1 MRRKKN
7 LRLVL
12 MLSSLVSIGA
22 FAPLQ
27 SESSDSTQATSPI
40 VLPNDKKTNGE
51 NILPEGVR
59 EVDFNYGW
67 TFKKG
72 NLLADKPYEAYYDD
86 SNWKKVNLPYDWS
99 IYEDFSAEIS
109 SEIGHLPG
117 GTGWYRK
124 VFTVPASMKGKRIT
138 INFDGV
144 YMESTVYVNGQKVG
158 FYPSGYVPFHYD
170 ITDYIHFGEENVI
183 AVSATNLDGFNQA
196 TSRWYSGSGIYRDVF
211 LTIQDSLHVGQ
222 DGTSVTYPDLKVN
235 HMANP
240 DNFTANAA
248 ITNTIVNDTD
258 DQAKFKVRTTLLDYE
273 TLAPIENGE
282 PVTSEEVTLEKGK
295 SIDVQNN
302 ITVKNP
308 KLWSIESPN
317 LYYVQTELLDEEGK
331 VIETKKDRIGF
342 RYFDWYTMNDAE
354 AGAPAEGFF
363 LNNKFLKFNGVC
375 MHHDQGALG
384 AEANYNAIRRQM
396 ETMKEMGVNAIR
408 VTHNAADS
416 ALLQACDELG
426 LLVIEESFDSWYS
439 AKASQDFHR
448 FFEQVATHPE
458 ANGTETWPEFDLHHM
473 IQKHRNFPSI
483 IMWSVGNEIWDTHHL
498 ATDAAKSKALQT
510 MRNLVQWCHEAD
522 IDGDDDSRASGQRRF
537 VTIGQ
542 NQWDE
547 SCMPL
552 MRELDAVGYNYWWNF
567 QGQDVKD
574 FRFYGSE
581 TSSAVKSRGFYSDR
595 NDMSSVVLQMEGV
608 GDQLS
613 SFDNSSVSWGA
624 TASVALKK
632 MQDSYSDGTANLIHA
647 GEFVWTGFDYGG
659 EPTPW
664 NQVQGRNPHNS
675 FFGIVDTAGFAK
687 DDYFLYQSQWLPRD
701 ETFVHIVGHYNW
713 ENPVLAN
720 QMLDENGNLPV
731 KVYSNADAVELF
743 LQKPGQE
750 PKSLG
755 KKSFTPKSKENHT
768 ITETYYRSSEDS
780 NSLNLEWSVDWEYEV
795 GTKLFAKAYDADGE
809 EITLDEYD
817 PLARNAPQSEI
828 VTAGEPASVVLTP
841 EKTTMT
847 SDGYDLVYIDAQI
860 VDKDG
865 NPCPNA
871 MNNINFQFIGDTE
884 AAEIVGVDNG
894 NADSWERFKDY
905 DGEWRRSAFNG
916 KALVIVRSKG
926 KDGLFSIQATSTGLK
941 GSTVS
946 FVSQG
951 EKEETSEQL
960 LDVTVDPKRI
970 RPLDVVKK

>member
-7 LRLVL
+7 LRLFL
-12 MLSSLVSIGA
+12 LLSSLVSIGA
-22 FAPLQ
+22 FSPLQ
-27 SESSDSTQATSPI
+27 SASATSDPTTPAL
-40 VLPNDKKTNGE
+40 LPNDKKESGE
-51 NILPEGVR
+51 NVLPEGVR
-59 EVDFNYGW
+59 DIDFNYGW

-72 NLLADKPYEAYYDD
+72 DLLADRPYDPYYDD

-99 IYEDFSAEIS
+99 IYEDFSEEVS

-124 VFTVPASMKGKRIT
+124 VFTIPASMQGKRIT

-144 YMESTVYVNGQKVG
+144 YMESTVYVNGEKVG

-170 ITDYIHFGEENVI
+170 ITDYVHYGEENVI
-183 AVSATNLDGFNQA
+183 TVSARNLDGFNQS

-211 LTIQDSLHVGQ
+211 LTVQDGLHVGQ

-235 HMANP
+235 HMASP
-240 DNFTANAA
+240 DNFSANARV
-248 ITNTIVNDTD
+248 TNTIVNDTD
-258 DQAKFKVRTTLLDYE
+258 EEQTFQVRTTLLDYE
-273 TLAPIENGE
+273 TLAPISNGQA
-282 PVTSEEVTLEKGK
+282 VTSSSVTLAKGA
-295 SIDVQNN
+295 SQDVTNDITVQN
-302 ITVKNP
+302 P
-308 KLWSIESPN
+308 RLWSIEEPN
-317 LYYVQTELLDEEGK
+317 LYYVQTELLDAEGN
-331 VIETKKDRIGF
+331 VVETKKDRIGF
-342 RYFDWYTMNDAE
+342 RYFDWYTLNDAK

-363 LNNKFLKFNGVC
+363 LNNQFLKFNGVC

-384 AEANYNAIRRQM
+384 AEANYDAIYRQM
-396 ETMKEMGVNAIR
+396 QTMKEMGVNSIR

-416 ALLQACDELG
+416 ALLQVCDELG

-458 ANGTETWPEFDLHHM
+458 ADGTETWPEFDLHHM

-483 IMWSVGNEIWDTHHL
+483 VMWSIGNEIWDTHHL
-498 ATDAAKSKALQT
+498 TAATQPKALQT
-510 MRNLVQWCHEAD
+510 IRNLVQWCHEAD
-522 IDGDDDSRASGQRRF
+522 IDGADDTRASGQRRF

-542 NQWDE
+542 NQWDQ

-567 QGQDVKD
+567 QGEDVSD

-581 TSSAVKSRGFYSDR
+581 TSSAVKSRGYYSDR
-595 NDMSSVVLQMEGV
+595 NDVDSVVLQMDGV

-613 SFDNSSVSWGA
+613 SFDNSAVSWGS
-624 TASVALKK
+624 TASNSL
-632 MQDSYSDGTANLIHA
+632 MTTQDSYSDGTANLIHA

-675 FFGIVDTAGFAK
+675 FFGICDTAGFAK
-687 DDYFLYQSQWLPRD
+687 DDYFLYQSQWLPRED
-701 ETFVHIVGHYNW
+701 TFVHIVGHYNW
-713 ENPVLAN
+713 ENPVLAD

-731 KVYSNADAVELF
+731 KVYSNADQVELF
-743 LQKPGQE
+743 LQKPGE
-750 PKSLG
+750 DPVSLG
-755 KKSFTPKSKENHT
+755 RKTFTEHTKQNHT
-768 ITETYYRSSEDS
+768 ITERFYRATENEDS
-780 NSLNLEWSVDWEYEV
+780 LSLEWSVDWEYEV
-795 GTKLFAKAYDADGE
+795 GTKLFAKAYDKDGT

-817 PLARNAPQSEI
+817 PLVRNAPQSEI
-828 VTAGEPASVVLTP
+828 VTAGEPDRVVLTP
-841 EKTTMT
+841 EKTTMD
-847 SDGYDLVYIDAQI
+847 SDGYDLIYIDAQI
-860 VDKDG
+860 VDEDG
-865 NPCPNA
+865 NACPTA
-871 MNNINFQFIGDTE
+871 MNNIEFDFVGDQD

-894 NADSWERFKDY
+894 DAASWERYKDY

-926 KDGLFSIQATSTGLK
+926 EDGFFSIQATSAGLK

-946 FVSQG
+946 FVSTS
-951 EKEETSEQL
+951 KAAEESADAL
-960 LDVTVDPKRI
+960 LDVTIDPRRI
-970 RPLDVVKK
+970 RPLAVSKK